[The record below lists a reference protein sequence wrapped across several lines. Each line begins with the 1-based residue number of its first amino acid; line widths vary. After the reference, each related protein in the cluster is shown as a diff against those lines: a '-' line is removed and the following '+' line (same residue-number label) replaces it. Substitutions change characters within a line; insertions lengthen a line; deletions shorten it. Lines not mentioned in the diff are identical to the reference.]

1 MWIFVEARKWEK
13 FCFETR
19 VEKSSVAEE
28 GQYDSIST

>member
-1 MWIFVEARKWEK
+1 MWIFIETRKWEK

-28 GQYDSIST
+28 GQCDSIST